1 MLFGGST
8 KEKNIEM
15 SNYINPM
22 EKNSVNKALKQ
33 QERKKK
39 MQKVRRK
46 LSIGAKNARNVAEA
60 AKINMSKRKS
70 FRKIENHDGG
80 GGDYFQNVE
89 TGETMWFMPEDGEL
103 LSI

>member
-1 MLFGGST
+1 MQILFGGST

-15 SNYINPM
+15 SNPM

-60 AKINMSKRKS
+60 AAKNNKARRKS
-70 FRKIENHDGG
+70 FIKIENEDGDD
-80 GGDYFQNVE
+80 DYFQNVE
-89 TGETMWFMPEDGEL
+89 TGETMWEMPEDGEL
-103 LSI
+103 LNI